1 VNSNPQ
7 DGTSVKKYGLAFHT
21 ATPELGLAISNFVG
35 DSRCQTW
42 NLGRSLATDLHQHL
56 VEFIGPQTWADLAF
70 IAVAKGPGGFTGTR
84 MGMVTARTLAQ
95 QLDIPVFAIST
106 LAAVAWAQPPQPPL
120 SKGGLLSA
128 GLPLAKDGL
137 LSAEPPQLPL
147 AKGGLLNTE
156 PPVAKGGLLNTEH
169 PVAKGGLLNTEPPQP
184 PLASGGLLSAQPP
197 LASGGLLSIAL
208 QMPAQRGQLFG
219 AVYSVN
225 KDSGL
230 TELFPDTVMT
240 AESWQEKL
248 ESWENSYQLIEVGSE
263 LGWSVSSVLE
273 LAYLQWKQGSRPD
286 WSGALPYYG
295 QHPVKGH

>member
-1 VNSNPQ
+1 MNSNPQ
-7 DGTSVKKYGLAFHT
+7 EGTSVKKYGLAFHT
-21 ATPELGLAISNFVG
+21 ATPELGLAISNFAG

-56 VEFIGPQTWADLAF
+56 VEFIEPQTWADLAF

-120 SKGGLLSA
+120 ASGGV
-128 GLPLAKDGL
+128 
-137 LSAEPPQLPL
+137 LSAEL
-147 AKGGLLNTE
+147 
-156 PPVAKGGLLNTEH
+156 
-169 PVAKGGLLNTEPPQP
+169 
-184 PLASGGLLSAQPP
+184 PLASGGLLSAEPA
-197 LASGGLLSIAL
+197 LGKGGLLSIAL

-263 LGWSVSSVLE
+263 LGSSVSSVLE
-273 LAYLQWKQGSRPD
+273 LAYLEWKQGSRPD

>member
-1 VNSNPQ
+1 MNSNPQ

-21 ATPELGLAISNFVG
+21 ATPELGLAISNFAG

-106 LAAVAWAQPPQPPL
+106 LAAVAWAQPP
-120 SKGGLLSA
+120 
-128 GLPLAKDGL
+128 LAKVGL
-137 LSAEPPQLPL
+137 LSAEPPLAKGGLLSAEPPI

-156 PPVAKGGLLNTEH
+156 PPLGKGGLLS
-169 PVAKGGLLNTEPPQP
+169 L
-184 PLASGGLLSAQPP
+184 
-197 LASGGLLSIAL
+197 AL

-273 LAYLQWKQGSRPD
+273 LAYLEWQQGSRPD
-286 WSGALPYYG
+286 WSDALPYYG
-295 QHPVKGH
+295 QHPVQGK